1 MEDSQGLDYK
11 KIKIEALLLYGSG
24 FEIEIYINLAKSKFL
39 KISHRDEDATAVL
52 KKYQERGL
60 EDVYLPPD
68 DFGIFTATV
77 RKMLLDRIKTDTA
90 EEAQETAPPTDEK
103 IEKKAKNLNAAHDV
117 VKTIFASGNMTD
129 ENKELAKILT
139 DETIKMVKRTNI
151 FEKFSQFKKTCSAEY
166 LHVVLVC
173 YICNN
178 MLDNF
183 TWGNDQIK
191 QKVTLAA
198 LVCDVNLTPEEFELL
213 EESKGDKTKLNKKI
227 LFHPIETAS
236 QLAQESKFFSS
247 ETLAI
252 VEQHHEQPNGSGFPK
267 GLDYTRIS
275 PLTAVYIVA
284 SYFVDRMFDKS
295 YDENDK
301 DWNKEKLQQII
312 VQIKNKY
319 YSGNFRK
326 AYESINQL
334 FGQ

>member
-1 MEDSQGLDYK
+1 MEEADELHYK

-24 FEIEIYINLAKSKFL
+24 FEIEIYIKLAKAKLL
-39 KISHRDEDATAVL
+39 KISHRDEDATGVL
-52 KKYQERGL
+52 KKYQDRGL
-60 EDVYLPPD
+60 EEVYLPPE
-68 DFGIFTATV
+68 DFNLFTTTV
-77 RKMLLDRIKTDTA
+77 RKMLIDKISAETSEDDPDT
-90 EEAQETAPPTDEK
+90 PLSDEK
-103 IEKKAKNLNAAHDV
+103 IETKAKNLNAAHDV

-151 FEKFSQFKKTCSAEY
+151 FERFNQFKKTCSNEY
-166 LHVVLVC
+166 LHIVLVC
-173 YICNN
+173 YVCNN
-178 MLDNF
+178 MIDTF

-198 LVCDVNLTPEEFELL
+198 LVCDVNLSPEEFDLL
-213 EESKGDKTKLNKKI
+213 IEAKGDKDKLTKKI
-227 LFHPIETAS
+227 LFHPIETA
-236 QLAQESKFFSS
+236 QLLAQESKFFST

-275 PLTAVYIVA
+275 PLTAVYIIA
-284 SYFVDRMFDKS
+284 NYFIERMFDKS
-295 YDENDK
+295 YDENET
-301 DWNKEKLQQII
+301 DWNKEKLQQIL
-312 VQIKNKY
+312 VQIKNKF

-334 FGQ
+334 YS